1 MKKREVITTL
11 FLSYSQLC
19 LIFSL
24 VWFSQVN
31 FAYSDLF
38 LAKQKNTL
46 YPELLDSITEFLM
59 FLSKYVYWYKL
70 RMFLEKND
78 NLQVIKCWPST
89 ETNTWQKGYF

>member
-11 FLSYSQLC
+11 FLSYLQFC

-31 FAYSDLF
+31 FTYYDLF

-46 YPELLDSITEFLM
+46 YPELLDNVTEFLM
-59 FLSKYVYWYKL
+59 FLSKYVHWYEL
-70 RMFLEKND
+70 RVFLEKND
-78 NLQVIKCWPST
+78 YLQMIKCWPST
-89 ETNTWQKGYF
+89 ETSTWQKGYF

>member
-70 RMFLEKND
+70 RVFLEKND

>member
-59 FLSKYVYWYKL
+59 FLSKYVYWYKS
-70 RMFLEKND
+70 RVFLEKND
-78 NLQVIKCWPST
+78 KLQVIKCWPST

>member
-31 FAYSDLF
+31 VTYYDLF

-46 YPELLDSITEFLM
+46 YPELLDNVTEFLM

-70 RMFLEKND
+70 RVFLEKM
-78 NLQVIKCWPST
+78 ITCR
-89 ETNTWQKGYF
+89 